1 MNRQEENRQRHGR
14 RRPLRLPALLAMA
27 LAASAL
33 ACGGR
38 SSSSAGGTSS
48 SSSAGGDAARPH
60 DPNAVELLFTYG
72 SEKEEWIKE
81 VTSAFNDAAHKT
93 AAGRP
98 IYVQAVA
105 EGSGESI
112 DELLS
117 GSRKA
122 HLTSPASA
130 AFIKLGNAESRTR
143 TGKDLIG
150 PTQNLVLSPVVIAMW
165 KPMAEA
171 LGWGVRPVGW
181 GDILALARQPKG
193 WAAHGHPE
201 WGPFRLGHTHPE
213 FSNSGL
219 ISMLAETYAAVGKV
233 NGLTLADVAR
243 PETAAYVGGIES
255 AMVHYGSSTGF
266 FGKKMFGNGP
276 QYLSAAVLYE
286 SLVIEST
293 SPKYQLPFPVVAI
306 YPKEGTFWSDHPA
319 GIVEREWV
327 TPEHRE
333 AAKIYVD
340 YLLARPQQEQALQLG
355 FRPSAVEVPLAAPI
369 DAAHGVDPKQPQ
381 TTLEVP
387 PVEVIDAVRKLWQRE
402 KKRSQI
408 TLVLDVSG
416 SMNDEH
422 KLENAKAGAEEL
434 INLLDPDDT
443 FSFLPFN
450 NRLDWAFQ
458 GVELKDARDRA
469 RSTLNGVFA
478 SGGTALYEAIAEAY
492 EFQRRLADR
501 QPGRISAVVV
511 LTDGED
517 TDSSL
522 KLPELLTRIRGGGES
537 RAIPVFTIG
546 YGRDAN
552 RQVLEQIAT
561 ATGAR
566 FYEGTPAN
574 IRSVFREIST
584 FF

>member
-1 MNRQEENRQRHGR
+1 MRSSDRC
-14 RRPLRLPALLAMA
+14 RPCTTTLPAMLLVLAMLA
-27 LAASAL
+27 LAAV
-33 ACGGR
+33 ACGGGGSGSR
-38 SSSSAGGTSS
+38 GGAGPAATGN
-48 SSSAGGDAARPH
+48 AAADQPRNPDALQ
-60 DPNAVELLFTYG
+60 LLFTYG

-81 VTSAFNDAAHKT
+81 VTARFNDGGFKT
-93 AAGRP
+93 AAGKP
-98 IYVQAVA
+98 IYVEAVA

-112 DELLS
+112 DELLA

-130 AFIKLGNAESRTR
+130 AFIKLGNAESRTH

-171 LGWGVRPVGW
+171 IGWGARPVGW
-181 GDILALARQPKG
+181 SDILALAREPRG

-201 WGPFRLGHTHPE
+201 WGPFKLGHTHPE
-213 FSNSGL
+213 YSNSGL
-219 ISMLAETYAAVGKV
+219 ISLLAETYAAVGKV
-233 NGLTLADVAR
+233 TGLTLADVER
-243 PETAAYVGGIES
+243 PQTAAYVAGIES
-255 AMVHYGSSTGF
+255 AIVHYGSSTGF
-266 FGKKMFGNGP
+266 FGKKMFEKGP
-276 QYLSAAVLYE
+276 GYLSAAVLYE
-286 SLVIEST
+286 SVVIEST

-306 YPKEGTFWSDHPA
+306 YPKEGTFWSDHPV

-333 AAKIYVD
+333 AAKVYVD
-340 YLLARPQQEQALQLG
+340 YLLARPQQERAMQLG
-355 FRPSAVEVPLAAPI
+355 FRPSAVEIPLASPI

-387 PVEVIDAVRKLWQRE
+387 PVEVIDAVRKLWHQN

-408 TLVLDVSG
+408 TLVLDISG

-422 KLENAKAGAEEL
+422 KLENAKAGAQQL
-434 INLLDPDDT
+434 ISQLDADDT

-450 NRLDWAFQ
+450 NRLDWAVQ
-458 GVELKDARDRA
+458 GAALRDARDRA
-469 RSTLNGVFA
+469 QATLQGVFA
-478 SGGTALYEAIAEAY
+478 SGGTALYEAVAEAY
-492 EFQRRLADR
+492 DYQRRLSTKD
-501 QPGRISAVVV
+501 PGRISAVVV

-517 TDSSL
+517 TDSTL
-522 KLPELLTRIRGGGES
+522 KLPELLAKIRGGGES
-537 RAIPVFTIG
+537 QNVPVFTIG

-552 RQVLEQIAT
+552 RAVLGQIAA

-566 FYEGTPAN
+566 FYVGTPEN

>member
-1 MNRQEENRQRHGR
+1 MRQAERTSSHSTA
-14 RRPLRLPALLAMA
+14 ALLASCAA
-27 LAASAL
+27 LALAL
-33 ACGGR
+33 LAVACGGKPPGAN
-38 SSSSAGGTSS
+38 SGDSAAAGG
-48 SSSAGGDAARPH
+48 AAAPRGH
-60 DPNAVELLFTYG
+60 DPDAVELLFTYG

-81 VTSAFNDAAHKT
+81 ATARFNAGGFKT
-93 AAGRP
+93 ATGKP
-98 IYVQAVA
+98 IYVVAVA

-112 DELLS
+112 DELLT
-117 GSRKA
+117 GSRHA

-171 LGWGVRPVGW
+171 IGWGARPVGW
-181 GDILALARQPKG
+181 SDILALAKEPAG

-201 WGPFRLGHTHPE
+201 WGPFQLGHTHPE

-233 NGLTLADVAR
+233 GGLTLADVAR
-243 PETAAYVGGIES
+243 PQTAEYVAGIES
-255 AMVHYGSSTGF
+255 AIVHYGSSTGF
-266 FGKKMFGNGP
+266 FGKKMFDNGP
-276 QYLSAAVLYE
+276 RYLSAAVLYE

-293 SPKYQLPFPVVAI
+293 SPKYHLPFPVVAI
-306 YPKEGTFWSDHPA
+306 YPKEGTFWSDHPV
-319 GIVEREWV
+319 GVVEREWV
-327 TPEHRE
+327 TPVHRE
-333 AAKIYVD
+333 AAKVYVD
-340 YLLARPQQEQALQLG
+340 YLLARQQQERALQLG
-355 FRPSAVEVPLAAPI
+355 FRPSAVEVPLSAPL

-387 PVEVIDAVRKLWQRE
+387 PVEVIDAIRHLWRQQ
-402 KKRSQI
+402 KKRSQV

-422 KLENAKAGAEEL
+422 KLENAKAGADQL
-434 INLLDPDDT
+434 IDLLDADDS

-450 NRLDWAFQ
+450 NRLDWVFQ
-458 GVELKDARDRA
+458 DLALKDARERA
-469 RSTLNGVFA
+469 RTILGGVFA
-478 SGGTALYEAIAEAY
+478 AGGTALYDAIAEAY
-492 EFQRRLADR
+492 GVQRQLIRK
-501 QPGRISAVVV
+501 QPGRISAIVV

-522 KLPELLTRIRGGGES
+522 KLPDLLSRIHAGGES
-537 RAIPVFTIG
+537 SAIPVFTIG
-546 YGRDAN
+546 YGSDAN
-552 RQVLEQIAT
+552 RQVLEQIAA

-566 FYEGTPAN
+566 FYVGTPAN

>member
-1 MNRQEENRQRHGR
+1 VDMR
-14 RRPLRLPALLAMA
+14 RSSCDSCRPWIAFLPGALALA
-27 LAASAL
+27 LAAA
-33 ACGGR
+33 ACGG
-38 SSSSAGGTSS
+38 GGTSS
-48 SSSAGGDAARPH
+48 GAGSTASGGGTAGAPRNPDA
-60 DPNAVELLFTYG
+60 VQLLFTYG

-81 VTSAFNDAAHKT
+81 ATARFNVGGWKT
-93 AAGRP
+93 AAGKP
-98 IYVQAVA
+98 IYVEAVP

-122 HLTSPASA
+122 HLTSPASG
-130 AFIKLGNAESRTR
+130 AFIKLGNAESRTH

-165 KPMAEA
+165 KPMADA
-171 LGWGVRPVGW
+171 IGWGTRPVGW
-181 GDILALARQPKG
+181 SDILALAREPTG

-201 WGPFRLGHTHPE
+201 WGAFRLGHTHPE

-219 ISMLAETYAAVGKV
+219 ISLLAETYAAVGKV
-233 NGLTLADVAR
+233 SGLSLADVRQAQTAR
-243 PETAAYVGGIES
+243 YVGGIES
-255 AMVHYGSSTGF
+255 AIVHYGSSTGF
-266 FGKKMFGNGP
+266 FGKKMFESGP
-276 QYLSAAVLYE
+276 RYLSAAVLYE

-293 SPKYQLPFPVVAI
+293 SQKYQLPFPVVAI
-306 YPKEGTFWSDHPA
+306 YPKEGTFWSDHPV
-319 GIVEREWV
+319 GIVERDWV
-327 TPEHRE
+327 TPVHRE
-333 AAKIYVD
+333 AAKVYVD
-340 YLLARPQQEQALQLG
+340 YLLARPQQERALQLG
-355 FRPSAVEVPLAAPI
+355 FRPSAVEVPLTAPI

-387 PVEVIDAVRKLWQRE
+387 SVEVIDAVRQLWRQA

-422 KLENAKAGAEEL
+422 KLENAKAGAQQL
-434 INLLDPDDT
+434 IDLLDPEDT

-450 NRLDWAFQ
+450 NELTWAFQ
-458 GVELKDARDRA
+458 DLALKDARERA
-469 RSTLNGVFA
+469 RATLGGVFA
-478 SGGTALYEAIAEAY
+478 SGGTALYDAIAAAHDY
-492 EFQRRLADR
+492 QRQLAAKE
-501 QPGRISAVVV
+501 PGRISAIVV
-511 LTDGED
+511 LTDGAD
-517 TDSSL
+517 TDSKL
-522 KLPELLTRIRGGGES
+522 KLHDLLNQLRGGSEARS
-537 RAIPVFTIG
+537 IPVFTIG

-566 FYEGTPAN
+566 FYVGTPEN